1 MPKNIWAHI
10 ALLSVAL
17 IYGANFIIAKC
28 VMPNPI
34 QPTSFIA
41 LRVMGA
47 TVLFWITLRLS
58 SGGASKIVVPK
69 REDWW
74 RFLLCAIAGVA
85 TNQLLFFNGLAL
97 TSPVNASIIMTSN
110 PILVMVMSALL
121 LRQRITWIKVIGV
134 ALGAAGAITLLWLSN
149 QDVSRTSSL
158 KGDVFILLNSI
169 SYAFYLVM
177 VKPLMQK
184 YRPLDIVAWTFL
196 IAIALVFPFG
206 GMGLKAVDW
215 VSLDSWQWFC
225 VGFVIVCTTFLTY
238 LFNILAIHRLS
249 PTIASSYIYLQPVF
263 AGVFALLL
271 ASVSDRDYSRDFSVM
286 KIFCAAFIVL
296 GVYLVSRPDQ
306 AVQRSAD

>member
-1 MPKNIWAHI
+1 M
-10 ALLSVAL
+10 ALLAVAL
-17 IYGANFIIAKC
+17 IYGANFIIAKS
-28 VMPNPI
+28 VMPDPI

-47 TVLFWITLRLS
+47 CALFWIISVR
-58 SGGASKIVVPK
+58 KIVVPK

-74 RFLLCAIAGVA
+74 RFLLCAITGVA

-110 PILVMVMSALL
+110 PILVMLISALVL
-121 LRQRITWIKVIGV
+121 KQRITLNRSIGV
-134 ALGAAGAITLLWLSN
+134 ALGAVGAIALLLLSN
-149 QDVSRTSSL
+149 QDATRTSSL
-158 KGDVFILLNSI
+158 EGDVYILLNSV

-184 YRPLDIVAWTFL
+184 YHPLDIVAWTFL

-206 GMGLKAVDW
+206 GMGLKAVSW
-215 VSLDSWQWFC
+215 SMLDSWQWFC
-225 VGFVIVCTTFLTY
+225 VAFVIVCTTFLTY

-271 ASVSDRDYSRDFSVM
+271 ASVVERDYTRDISWM
-286 KIFCAAFIVL
+286 KVACALFIVL
-296 GVYLVSRPDQ
+296 GVFLVSRPERK
-306 AVQRSAD
+306 AVSPTQ